1 MSDYH
6 YLTYDNFVLPYRKSG
21 NGSEILL
28 AFHGFG
34 VDGSDFFGLT
44 PFLGE
49 RYTLYIFDLFYH
61 GEKTVGLEKELPP
74 ADPSI
79 MAHLVEKLLWEN
91 RRVKFSVVGYSM
103 GGRISLCL
111 LQKLPHRISGIFL
124 IAPDGLKRALHEDF
138 VTETWIGDYIYKQI
152 IKNPNKLFA
161 LVKLLRSM
169 KLLSQKLMQFI
180 LSNLSEEQKR
190 LRIYRTWKVFRN
202 QKPDLK
208 VVAHYIN
215 TRKIRIELI
224 FGKYDQ
230 IIKPV
235 LATRLIRKLKTK
247 PTLHL
252 LDSGHLLLSKSEEI
266 SRVILQE

>member
-6 YLTYDNFVLPYRKSG
+6 FLTYNDFFLPYRISG
-21 NGSEILL
+21 NGPEMLL

-44 PFLGE
+44 EFLGE
-49 RYTLYIFDLFYH
+49 QYTLYIFDLFYH
-61 GEKTVGLEKELPP
+61 GEKSISLEKELPP

-79 MAHLVEKLLWEN
+79 MAHLIEKLLWQN
-91 RRVKFSVVGYSM
+91 RRVKFSIVGYSM

-111 LQKLPHRISGIFL
+111 LQKLPHRISEIFL

-138 VTETWIGDYIYKQI
+138 VTETLIGDYIYRRI
-152 IKNPNKLFA
+152 IKNPNTLFA
-161 LVKLLRSM
+161 LVKFLGSM
-169 KLLSQKLMQFI
+169 KLLSQKMMQFI
-180 LSNLSEEQKR
+180 LANLSDQQKR
-190 LRIYRTWKVFRN
+190 IRIYRTWKVFRN

-208 VVAHYIN
+208 VVAHYLN
-215 TRKIRIELI
+215 TRKIRLELI

-235 LATRLIRKLKTK
+235 LAERLIRKLKHK
-247 PTLHL
+247 PELHL
-252 LDSGHLLLSKSEEI
+252 LDSGHLLLSKAEQI
-266 SRVILQE
+266 SKIILKG